1 MIKTKIMKA
10 IVKKLVVVA
19 LMFGTLITN
28 GNNNAKE
35 NNTSKVSSVIVE
47 FTAAKK
53 GQVLSIRNLE
63 GTSVY
68 SAQIEKNGAFSKTL
82 DLSHLKEGNYTTELE
97 KEFEIIVK
105 SFSISKGLVT
115 FEDNVEKVFKPIIR
129 TENNL
134 VLISKIAFNKEPL
147 HVNLYYGD
155 EMIYKETVTDAKSVL
170 NRVYKVSEQE
180 KGAYTVVIKSNNR
193 SFTKNFNL

>member
-1 MIKTKIMKA
+1 MKA

-35 NNTSKVSSVIVE
+35 NNTSKVSNVIVE

-68 SAQIEKNGAFSKTL
+68 SAQIEKNGAFSKTF
-82 DLSHLKEGNYTTELE
+82 DLSHLAEGNYTTELE

-147 HVNLYYGD
+147 KVNLYYGD
-155 EMIYKETVTDAKSVL
+155 EMIYKETVTDAKSIL
-170 NRVYKVSEQE
+170 NRVYRVSEQE